1 MRILAWRVPPYDN
14 GAYLVHDER
23 REAIVIDPSMGEA
36 EVLTAAKE
44 EGLRVIEILN
54 THGHPDHI
62 YGNAAVKEAT
72 RARLAIHR
80 LDAYP
85 LGPPERPRVSAQ
97 SRALVRDPPHD
108 VPHARADDP
117 LPERPP
123 PFLAGIPVEAPP

>member
-80 LDAYP
+80 LDAHR
-85 LGPPERPRVSAQ
+85 LHPPERPSVPAQ
-97 SRALVRDPPHD
+97 SPAPIGDPP
-108 VPHARADDP
+108 AD
-117 LPERPP
+117 
-123 PFLAGIPVEAPP
+123 

>member
-80 LDAYP
+80 LDAYR
-85 LGPPERPRVSAQ
+85 LDPPGRPSVSAGG
-97 SRALVRDPPHD
+97 RAPIGHPLADGPH
-108 VPHARADDP
+108 RS
-117 LPERPP
+117 
-123 PFLAGIPVEAPP
+123 

>member
-1 MRILAWRVPPYDN
+1 MGEQGALPLRQRMRVLAWRVPPYDN

-62 YGNAAVKEAT
+62 YGTAAVKEAT

-80 LDAYP
+80 LDAYRLHSP
-85 LGPPERPRVSAQ
+85 EPPSVSAER
-97 SRALVRDPPHD
+97 RALVRHLPDHR
-108 VPHARADDP
+108 PHARAG
-117 LPERPP
+117 PP
-123 PFLAGIPVEAPP
+123 H